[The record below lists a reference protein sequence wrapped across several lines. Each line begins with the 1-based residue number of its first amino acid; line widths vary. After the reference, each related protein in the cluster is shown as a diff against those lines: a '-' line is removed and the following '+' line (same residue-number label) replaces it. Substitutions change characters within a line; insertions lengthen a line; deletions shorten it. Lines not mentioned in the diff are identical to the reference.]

1 MQQFTGPLARAFRF
15 PVRIAV
21 PFRPCGADSP
31 WMEGFSV
38 NVSRTG
44 LLLEADSPMA
54 VGTALEIVLEFAP
67 PLAKV
72 FCTGCVVR
80 TALAPTR
87 VWTVALTIERYR
99 VVQR

>member
-1 MQQFTGPLARAFRF
+1 MQQFTGPLARAYRF

-21 PFRPCGADSP
+21 PFRQRGVDSQ
-31 WMEGFSV
+31 WVEGYSV

-44 LLLEADSPMA
+44 LLLKADRPVA